1 MKGCFM
7 GKVIITAALTG
18 AIHTPS
24 MSEYLPFKIEDLIE
38 EAVRSYNAGAA
49 VVHVHARNP
58 EDGSPSS
65 SGDVFKAILSGIKAR
80 SNVVVTPTTGGSY
93 TMTPMERLAVVNA
106 LKPEMATFN
115 AGSLNFALYPVL
127 EKYKDFKYDWEEGY
141 LQGTESFI
149 FSNHFESLHIYS
161 KTMSETNTRP
171 EIEIYDVGQVN
182 NVAQLVSEGY
192 LKKPVY
198 LQYVMGILGGIP
210 ATIDNLLYLIRES
223 KRLLGD
229 DFRWSV
235 CAAGRFQFAM
245 GVVNVL
251 EGGFW
256 RVGLEDNL
264 YLERGVLAKSSAEQ
278 VEKAIRIIRELGYEP
293 ATPDEARE
301 ILGLK
306 GLDKVNY

>member
-1 MKGCFM
+1 MA
-7 GKVIITAALTG
+7 KVIITAALTG

-24 MSEYLPFKIEDLIE
+24 MSPYLPFKTEDIIQ
-38 EAVRSYNAGAA
+38 EAVRSHSAGAA

-65 SGDVFKAILSGIKAR
+65 SGEIFKTILNGIKAKCD
-80 SNVVVTPTTGGSY
+80 VVITPTTGGSY
-93 TMTPMERLAVVNA
+93 TMTPEERLAVVSA
-106 LKPEMATFN
+106 VKPEMATFN

-127 EKYKDFKYDWEEGY
+127 EKYKDFKYDWEEEY
-141 LQGTESFI
+141 LRGTESFI
-149 FSNHFESLHIYS
+149 FSNHFQSLHIYS
-161 KTMSETNTRP
+161 RTMEETGTKP

-182 NVAQLVSEGY
+182 NVAQLVHEGY

-198 LQYVMGILGGIP
+198 LQYVLGILGGIP
-210 ATIDNLLYLIRES
+210 ATAESLLYLIRES

-229 DFRWSV
+229 GFYWSV
-235 CAAGRFQFAM
+235 CAAGRFQFPM
-245 GVVNVL
+245 GVINVL

-256 RVGLEDNL
+256 RVGLEDSI
-264 YLERGVLAKSSAEQ
+264 YLERGMLAKSSAEQ

-306 GLDKVNY
+306 GLDKVSY

>member
-1 MKGCFM
+1 M
-7 GKVIITAALTG
+7 GTVIITAALTG

-24 MSEYLPFKIEDLIE
+24 MSEYLPFTTGHIID
-38 EAVRSYNAGAA
+38 EAVRCHNAGAA

-58 EDGSPSS
+58 KDGSPSS
-65 SGDVFKAILSGIKAR
+65 SGDIFREILSGIKAR
-80 SNVVVTPTTGGSY
+80 SKVVVTPTTGGSPA
-93 TMTPMERLAVVNA
+93 MTPQERLAVVSA

-127 EKYKDFKYDWEEGY
+127 QKVKEFKYPWEKAY
-141 LQGTESFI
+141 LEGTESFI
-149 FSNHFESLHIYS
+149 FSNHFQSLHIYS
-161 KTMSETNTRP
+161 KTMIETNTRP
-171 EIEIYDVGQVN
+171 EIEIYDVGQIN

-192 LKKPVY
+192 LKTPIY
-198 LQYVMGILGGIP
+198 LQFVMGILGGIP
-210 ATIDNLLYLIRES
+210 ATTDNLLYLIRES
-223 KRLLGD
+223 KRLLRE
-229 DFRWSV
+229 DFKWSV
-235 CAAGRFQFAM
+235 CAAGRFQFNM

-264 YLERGVLAKSSAEQ
+264 YLEKGVLAKSSAEQ

-293 ATPDEARE
+293 ATEDEARK
-301 ILGLK
+301 ILQLK

>member
-1 MKGCFM
+1 ME
-7 GKVIITAALTG
+7 KVIITAALTG

-24 MSEYLPFKIEDLIE
+24 MSPYLPYKPEDIIE
-38 EAVRSYNAGAA
+38 EAIRSCNAGAS

-58 EDGSPSS
+58 KDGAPSS
-65 SGDVFKAILSGIKAR
+65 SGEVFRELLSGIKAR
-80 SNVVVTPTTGGSY
+80 SKVVITPTTGGSY
-93 TMTPMERLAVVNA
+93 SMTPAERLAVVSA

-115 AGSLNFALYPVL
+115 AGSLNFSLYPVL
-127 EKYKDFKYDWEEGY
+127 AKYKEFKFGWEKEY

-149 FSNHFESLHIYS
+149 FSNHFQSLHIYL
-161 KTMSETNTRP
+161 KTMNETDTKP

-182 NVAQLVSEGY
+182 NVAQLISEGY

-210 ATIDNLLYLIRES
+210 ATAENLLTLIRES
-223 KRLLGD
+223 KHLLGN
-229 DFRWSV
+229 DFKWSV
-235 CAAGRFQFAM
+235 CAAGRFQFSM
-245 GVVNVL
+245 GVINVL

-264 YLERGVLAKSSAEQ
+264 YLERNLLAKSSAEQ

-293 ATPDEARE
+293 ATIDEARAM
-301 ILGLK
+301 LQLK
-306 GLDKVNY
+306 GIDKVNY

>member
-1 MKGCFM
+1 M

-18 AIHTPS
+18 SIHTPS
-24 MSEYLPFKIEDLIE
+24 MSEYLPFRPEDMIE
-38 EAVRSYNAGAA
+38 EAIRSYNAGAA
-49 VVHVHARNP
+49 VVHVHGRNP
-58 EDGSPSS
+58 ENGVPSS
-65 SGDVFKAILSGIKAR
+65 SGEVFKDLLSGIKAR
-80 SNVVVTPTTGGSY
+80 SNVVVTPTTGGSSS
-93 TMTPMERLAVVNA
+93 MTPQERLAVVSA

-127 EKYKDFKYDWEEGY
+127 EKYKEFKYDWEEEY
-141 LQGTESFI
+141 LKNTESFI

-161 KTMSETNTRP
+161 RTMVETDTRP
-171 EIEIYDVGQVN
+171 EIEIYDVGQIN

-192 LKKPVY
+192 LRKPVY

-210 ATIDNLLYLIRES
+210 ATADNLLYMIRES
-223 KRLLGD
+223 KRLLKD
-229 DFRWSV
+229 DFVWSV
-235 CAAGRFQFAM
+235 CAAGRFQFPM
-245 GVVNVL
+245 GILNVL

-264 YLERGVLAKSSAEQ
+264 YLEKGVLAKSSAEQ
-278 VEKAIRIIRELGYEP
+278 VEKAIRIIREFGYEP

-306 GLDKVNY
+306 GIDKVNY

>member
-1 MKGCFM
+1 M

-24 MSEYLPFKIEDLIE
+24 MSEYLPFTPKDLIE
-38 EAVRSYNAGAA
+38 DAVRCHNAGVA

-58 EDGSPSS
+58 KDGSPSS
-65 SGDVFKAILSGIKAR
+65 SGEIFKEILSGIKAR
-80 SNVVVTPTTGGSY
+80 SKVVITPTTGGSP
-93 TMTPMERLAVVNA
+93 TMTPQERLAVVSA

-127 EKYKDFKYDWEEGY
+127 QKVKEFRFPWEKAY
-141 LQGTESFI
+141 LEGTESFI
-149 FSNHFESLHIYS
+149 FSNHFQSLHIYA
-161 KTMSETNTRP
+161 KTMMETNTRP
-171 EIEIYDVGQVN
+171 EIEIYDVGQIN

-192 LKKPVY
+192 LKEPIY
-198 LQYVMGILGGIP
+198 LQFVMGILGGIP
-210 ATIDNLLYLIRES
+210 ATADNLLYLIRES

-229 DFRWSV
+229 KFKWSV
-235 CAAGRFQFAM
+235 CAAGRFQFNM
-245 GVVNVL
+245 GVINVL

-264 YLERGVLAKSSAEQ
+264 YLEKGVLAKSSAEQ

-293 ATPDEARE
+293 ATEDEARK
-301 ILGLK
+301 ILKLK
-306 GLDKVNY
+306 GIDKVSY

>member
-1 MKGCFM
+1 M

-24 MSEYLPFKIEDLIE
+24 MSEYLPFRIEDMVQ

-58 EDGSPSS
+58 ENGIPSS
-65 SGDVFKAILSGIKAR
+65 SVEIFREILSRIKAQC
-80 SNVVVTPTTGGSY
+80 NAVITPTTGGSY
-93 TMTPMERLAVVNA
+93 TMTPKERLAVVSA

-127 EKYKDFKYDWEEGY
+127 EKYREFKYDWEEGY
-141 LQGTESFI
+141 LKGTESFI

-161 KTMSETNTRP
+161 KTMNETGTRP
-171 EIEIYDVGQVN
+171 EIEIYDVGQIN
-182 NVAQLVSEGY
+182 NVAQLLREGY

-210 ATIDNLLYLIRES
+210 ATADNLLYLIRES
-223 KRLLGD
+223 KRLLKE
-229 DFRWSV
+229 DFIWSV
-235 CAAGRFQFAM
+235 CAAGRFQFSM
-245 GVVNVL
+245 GVINVI

-264 YLERGVLAKSSAEQ
+264 YIEKGVLAKSSAEQ

-306 GLDKVNY
+306 GIGKVEY

>member
-1 MKGCFM
+1 M

-24 MSEYLPFKIEDLIE
+24 MSEYLPFRPEDLIE
-38 EAVRSYNAGAA
+38 EGVRSCNAGAA
-49 VVHVHARNP
+49 VVHIHARNP
-58 EDGSPSS
+58 ADGVPSS
-65 SGDVFKAILSGIKAR
+65 SVEIFKNILTGIKDR

-93 TMTPMERLAVVNA
+93 TMTPKERLAVVSE
-106 LKPEMATFN
+106 LRPEMATFN

-127 EKYKDFKYDWEEGY
+127 QKYKEFKYDWEEDY
-141 LQGTESFI
+141 LKGTESFI

-161 KTMSETNTRP
+161 KTMNETGTRP
-171 EIEIYDVGQVN
+171 EIEIYDVGQIN
-182 NVAQLVSEGY
+182 NVAQLVREGY

-210 ATIDNLLYLIRES
+210 ATADNLLYLIRES
-223 KRLLGD
+223 KNLLKD
-229 DFRWSV
+229 DFIWSV
-235 CAAGRFQFAM
+235 CAAGRFQFPM
-245 GVVNVL
+245 GIINVL

-264 YLERGVLAKSSAEQ
+264 YLEKGVLAKSSAEQ
-278 VEKAIRIIRELGYEP
+278 VEKAVRIIREFGFEP

-301 ILGLK
+301 ILQLK
-306 GLDKVNY
+306 GIDKVNY